1 MAFFLKKSTLK
12 GRTYLSIVE
21 SYYSPQKHGGAHR
34 TYKSLASVEAWKAKG
49 IDDPIAY
56 FQKEVDELNKNNKNK
71 NSLKISD
78 HSPELYLGYFPFISM
93 MNKMDIKKMTALAMF
108 SVIALTIFTAE
119 SMIGPIVPI
128 PGIKLG
134 LANIVTLLVLVLYG
148 PKEALFV
155 LIVRILLGSMFGGQ
169 MISFFYSLSG
179 GVLCWL
185 VMSLIS
191 ALLKKK
197 FLVLISMCGAAAH
210 NIGQI
215 LAAIVITQSI
225 SVVAYF
231 PVLMLSAMITG
242 CFTGLAAQVCSKR
255 LQKILKIY
263 FE

>member
-1 MAFFLKKSTLK
+1 METKKKDKRNTA
-12 GRTYLSIVE
+12 E
-21 SYYSPQKHGGAHR
+21 
-34 TYKSLASVEAWKAKG
+34 KA
-49 IDDPIAY
+49 
-56 FQKEVDELNKNNKNK
+56 
-71 NSLKISD
+71 
-78 HSPELYLGYFPFISM
+78 
-93 MNKMDIKKMTALAMF
+93 NKMDIKKMTALAMF

-185 VMSLIS
+185 VI
-191 ALLKKK
+191 KKK

-225 SVVAYF
+225 SVVAYL

-242 CFTGLAAQVCSKR
+242 CFTGLAAHVCSKR

>member
-1 MAFFLKKSTLK
+1 METKKKDKRNTA
-12 GRTYLSIVE
+12 E
-21 SYYSPQKHGGAHR
+21 
-34 TYKSLASVEAWKAKG
+34 KA
-49 IDDPIAY
+49 
-56 FQKEVDELNKNNKNK
+56 
-71 NSLKISD
+71 
-78 HSPELYLGYFPFISM
+78 
-93 MNKMDIKKMTALAMF
+93 NKMDIKKMTALAMF

-155 LIVRILLGSMFGGQ
+155 LIVRILLGSMFGG
-169 MISFFYSLSG
+169 
-179 GVLCWL
+179 VLCWL

-225 SVVAYF
+225 SVVAYL

-255 LQKILKIY
+255 LQRILRVR
-263 FE
+263 FQ

>member
-1 MAFFLKKSTLK
+1 METKKK
-12 GRTYLSIVE
+12 DKRN
-21 SYYSPQKHGGAHR
+21 
-34 TYKSLASVEAWKAKG
+34 KAE
-49 IDDPIAY
+49 
-56 FQKEVDELNKNNKNK
+56 KE
-71 NSLKISD
+71 
-78 HSPELYLGYFPFISM
+78 
-93 MNKMDIKKMTALAMF
+93 NKMDIKKMTALAMF

-148 PKEALFV
+148 PKEAVFV

-179 GVLCWL
+179 GILCWL

-215 LAAIVITQSI
+215 LAAIVITHSI
-225 SVVAYF
+225 SVVAYL

-242 CFTGLAAQVCSKR
+242 FFTGLAAQVCSKR
-255 LQKILKIY
+255 LQKILRVR
-263 FE
+263 FF

>member
-1 MAFFLKKSTLK
+1 METKKK
-12 GRTYLSIVE
+12 DKRN
-21 SYYSPQKHGGAHR
+21 
-34 TYKSLASVEAWKAKG
+34 KAEK
-49 IDDPIAY
+49 A
-56 FQKEVDELNKNNKNK
+56 
-71 NSLKISD
+71 
-78 HSPELYLGYFPFISM
+78 
-93 MNKMDIKKMTALAMF
+93 NKMDIKKMTALAMF

-148 PKEALFV
+148 PKEAVFV

-179 GVLCWL
+179 GILCWL

-215 LAAIVITQSI
+215 LAAIVITHSI
-225 SVVAYF
+225 FTCFDAQRNDHRFLYWTGS
-231 PVLMLSAMITG
+231 PGVLKETAKDLKSEVFLTAK
-242 CFTGLAAQVCSKR
+242 FTKR
-255 LQKILKIY
+255 HMTREQ
-263 FE
+263 

>member
-1 MAFFLKKSTLK
+1 
-12 GRTYLSIVE
+12 
-21 SYYSPQKHGGAHR
+21 
-34 TYKSLASVEAWKAKG
+34 
-49 IDDPIAY
+49 
-56 FQKEVDELNKNNKNK
+56 
-71 NSLKISD
+71 
-78 HSPELYLGYFPFISM
+78 
-93 MNKMDIKKMTALAMF
+93 MTVLAMF

-169 MISFFYSLSG
+169 MISFFYSLTG
-179 GVLCWL
+179 GILCWL

-215 LAAIVITQSI
+215 LAAIVITHSI

-231 PVLMLSAMITG
+231 TCFDAQRNDHRLLCWTG
-242 CFTGLAAQVCSKR
+242 CPGV
-255 LQKILKIY
+255 LKETAKDLKSEFSNCKVY
-263 FE
+263 EKAYDA

>member
-1 MAFFLKKSTLK
+1 METKKK
-12 GRTYLSIVE
+12 D
-21 SYYSPQKHGGAHR
+21 
-34 TYKSLASVEAWKAKG
+34 KSNKAEK
-49 IDDPIAY
+49 A
-56 FQKEVDELNKNNKNK
+56 
-71 NSLKISD
+71 
-78 HSPELYLGYFPFISM
+78 
-93 MNKMDIKKMTALAMF
+93 NKMDIKKMTALAMF

-148 PKEALFV
+148 PKEAVFV

-169 MISFFYSLSG
+169 ISFFYSLSG
-179 GVLCWL
+179 GILCWL

-215 LAAIVITQSI
+215 LTAIVITQSI
-225 SVVAYF
+225 SVVAYL

-255 LQKILKIY
+255 LQRILKIY

>member
-1 MAFFLKKSTLK
+1 
-12 GRTYLSIVE
+12 
-21 SYYSPQKHGGAHR
+21 
-34 TYKSLASVEAWKAKG
+34 
-49 IDDPIAY
+49 
-56 FQKEVDELNKNNKNK
+56 
-71 NSLKISD
+71 
-78 HSPELYLGYFPFISM
+78 
-93 MNKMDIKKMTALAMF
+93 MDIKKMAALAMF
-108 SVIALTIFTAE
+108 SVIALTIFTVE

-148 PKEALFV
+148 PKESLFV

-185 VMSLIS
+185 VMSFIN

-197 FLVLISMCGAAAH
+197 FLVLTSMCGAVAH
-210 NIGQI
+210 NVGQI

-225 SVVAYF
+225 SVVAYL
-231 PVLMLSAMITG
+231 PVLMVSAMITG
-242 CFTGLAAQVCSKR
+242 CFTGVAAQVSAKR
-255 LQKILKIY
+255 LQKILRIY

>member
-1 MAFFLKKSTLK
+1 METKKKDKTN
-12 GRTYLSIVE
+12 
-21 SYYSPQKHGGAHR
+21 
-34 TYKSLASVEAWKAKG
+34 KAEK
-49 IDDPIAY
+49 A
-56 FQKEVDELNKNNKNK
+56 
-71 NSLKISD
+71 
-78 HSPELYLGYFPFISM
+78 
-93 MNKMDIKKMTALAMF
+93 NKMDIKKMTALAMF

-119 SMIGPIVPI
+119 SMIGPIVP
-128 PGIKLG
+128 IKLG

-225 SVVAYF
+225 SVVAYL
-231 PVLMLSAMITG
+231 PVLMISAMITG
-242 CFTGLAAQVCSKR
+242 CFTGLAAHVCSKR

>member
-1 MAFFLKKSTLK
+1 
-12 GRTYLSIVE
+12 
-21 SYYSPQKHGGAHR
+21 
-34 TYKSLASVEAWKAKG
+34 
-49 IDDPIAY
+49 
-56 FQKEVDELNKNNKNK
+56 
-71 NSLKISD
+71 
-78 HSPELYLGYFPFISM
+78 
-93 MNKMDIKKMTALAMF
+93 MTALAMF

-197 FLVLISMCGAAAH
+197 FLVLIMYVRSCRP

-215 LAAIVITQSI
+215 LAAIVIITVYKRSSI
-225 SVVAYF
+225 FACFNDKCNDHRLLYRIGS
-231 PVLMLSAMITG
+231 PCVLKETAKNFKNL
-242 CFTGLAAQVCSKR
+242 F
-255 LQKILKIY
+255 
-263 FE
+263 

>member
-1 MAFFLKKSTLK
+1 METKKK
-12 GRTYLSIVE
+12 DKRN
-21 SYYSPQKHGGAHR
+21 
-34 TYKSLASVEAWKAKG
+34 KAEK
-49 IDDPIAY
+49 A
-56 FQKEVDELNKNNKNK
+56 
-71 NSLKISD
+71 
-78 HSPELYLGYFPFISM
+78 
-93 MNKMDIKKMTALAMF
+93 NKMDIKKMTALAMF

-148 PKEALFV
+148 PKEAVFV

-179 GVLCWL
+179 GILCWL

-215 LAAIVITQSI
+215 LAAIVITHSI
-225 SVVAYF
+225 SVVAYL

-242 CFTGLAAQVCSKR
+242 FFTGLAAQVCAKR
-255 LQKILKIY
+255 LQKILKTY

>member
-1 MAFFLKKSTLK
+1 METKKK
-12 GRTYLSIVE
+12 DKRN
-21 SYYSPQKHGGAHR
+21 
-34 TYKSLASVEAWKAKG
+34 KAEK
-49 IDDPIAY
+49 A
-56 FQKEVDELNKNNKNK
+56 
-71 NSLKISD
+71 
-78 HSPELYLGYFPFISM
+78 
-93 MNKMDIKKMTALAMF
+93 NKMDIKKMTALAMF

-155 LIVRILLGSMFGGQ
+155 LILLGSMFGGQ

-179 GVLCWL
+179 GILCWL

-215 LAAIVITQSI
+215 LAAIVITHSI
-225 SVVAYF
+225 SVVAYL

-242 CFTGLAAQVCSKR
+242 FFTGLAAQVCSKR
-255 LQKILKIY
+255 LQKILRVR
-263 FE
+263 FF